1 MPYPTAVAYSSSLS
15 AGLGTVVDISPQG
28 MFFETPTPLTA
39 GDRLHIDF
47 RFRNSQ
53 AAMTLCGEITRTTA
67 SGAGVRFL
75 W

>member
-1 MPYPTAVAYSSSLS
+1 
-15 AGLGTVVDISPQG
+15 
-28 MFFETPTPLTA
+28 MFFETPTPLIA

-53 AAMTLCGEITRTTA
+53 AAMQLCGEITRTTA